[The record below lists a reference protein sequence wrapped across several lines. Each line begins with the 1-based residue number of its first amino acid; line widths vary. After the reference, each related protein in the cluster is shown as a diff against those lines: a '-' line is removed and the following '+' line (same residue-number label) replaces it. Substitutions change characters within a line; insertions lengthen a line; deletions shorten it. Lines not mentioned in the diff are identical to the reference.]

1 MKLLALFAIPIAA
14 LAGCA
19 STTASLTPE
28 QCAADWNAVG
38 YADGRD
44 GEDIHR
50 IEAYRNACANG
61 GAPLSEADE
70 ADWVEGWNVAQRAAS
85 AERGPGS
92 APAPNREDDYDDDR
106 GGGYPVI
113 YPQIGVGIG
122 SGGVSVGGGFGIGL
136 GGIGLGVYN

>member
-1 MKLLALFAIPIAA
+1 MKTLALFLIPIAT
-14 LAGCA
+14 LAACA

-61 GAPLSEADE
+61 GAPLSERDE
-70 ADWVEGWNVAQRAAS
+70 SDWVEGWNAAQRA
-85 AERGPGS
+85 G
-92 APAPNREDDYDDDR
+92 APARDDDPRYEDDDDDDR
-106 GGGYPVI
+106 GGGGTYPVI
-113 YPQIGVGIG
+113 YPQIGVGVG
-122 SGGVSVGGGFGIGL
+122 SGGVSVGGGLGIGL
-136 GGIGLGVYN
+136 GGFSLGIYN